1 MSEVEIIE
9 YSQIQGLSIFLNSVE
24 YRTPHL
30 HPEWELIWLLEGVL
44 SLKVEDGSYSMEK
57 GSLLLLPPGMVHE
70 FNAGTERASFLCLQ
84 MTSDFLTLSK
94 SVTTKSIFP
103 AEFLTAEEMTRV
115 KRMLLDASLSYFKR
129 PPLFEMFSKGECIL
143 LMHALLSHMP
153 IKTMTAEELSS
164 RKRKNERL
172 ERLMAYV
179 EEHYREKISL
189 SDFAEKE
196 GVSMNYLSHFV
207 KEVLGQSFQSYVN
220 LVRFHA
226 AVRLIRAQKYRMT
239 EIYSLAG
246 FSDYKYFSAAFKA
259 RSGLTPEEF
268 SRNASSEK
276 ADVQP
281 ESRMSQRSS
290 ERRLGR
296 DESIDFIIRTEIELP
311 KY

>member
-9 YSQIQGLSIFLNSVE
+9 YSRIQGLSIFLNSVE

-30 HPEWELIWLLEGVL
+30 HPEWELIWLLEGAL

-57 GSLLLLPPGMVHE
+57 GSLVLLPPGMVHE
-70 FNAGTERASFLCLQ
+70 LNAGTKEATFLCLQ

-103 AEFLTAEEMTRV
+103 EEFLIEEEMSRV
-115 KRMLLDASLSYFKR
+115 KHMILDTALSYFKR
-129 PPLFEMFSKGECIL
+129 PPLYEMSSKGECII
-143 LMHALLSHMP
+143 LMHALLTHMP
-153 IKTMTAEELSS
+153 IKTMTAEELSIK
-164 RKRKNERL
+164 KRKNERL
-172 ERLMAYV
+172 ERLMEYV

-207 KEVLGQSFQSYVN
+207 KDTLGHSFQSYVN

-226 AVRLIRAQKYRMT
+226 AVRLIEAQRYRMT

-268 SRNASSEK
+268 SRNASSVRS
-276 ADVQP
+276 DVQP

-296 DESIDFIIRTEIELP
+296 DESIDFIMRIREEMLSN
-311 KY
+311 